1 MISRYVHLRSQAEQ
15 LRREGQSIGH
25 IEKILCIPRSTLS
38 GWFRKIALTARQKKK
53 LYESSRTALTRAR
66 TKAVEWHK
74 TDKKERIETI
84 ELSSREFLKGV
95 DFNNLELIEIA
106 LAVLY
111 LGEGSKKSPRTAMGA
126 SDPLMI
132 RFFVSCLKRLYKVP
146 SEKIKCELHLRHD
159 QDEQEMKLFWSR
171 ELHIPL
177 RNFTK
182 TSFDKRTIGKP
193 TYANYKGVC
202 LVNCGKV
209 EIQRRLMYIAK
220 GFCAHASD
228 TKGAISSVG

>member
-1 MISRYVHLRSQAEQ
+1 MISRYAHLRSQAEK
-15 LRREGQSIGH
+15 LRRQGQSIVR
-25 IEKILCIPRSTLS
+25 IETVLGVPKSTLS
-38 GWFRKIALTARQKKK
+38 GWFKKINLTSIQRIK
-53 LYESSRTALTRAR
+53 LSESSRRGL
-66 TKAVEWHK
+66 TKARAKAIQWHK
-74 TDKKERIETI
+74 KDKEERVAVIEA
-84 ELSSREFLKGV
+84 SSRTFLEKI
-95 DFNNLELIEIA
+95 DSQDLKTMEIA

-132 RFFVSCLKRLYKVP
+132 RFFVSCLRKLYNVP
-146 SEKIKCELHLRHD
+146 TEKIKCELHLRHD
-159 QDEQEMKLFWSR
+159 QNEQEMKLFWST
-171 ELHIPL
+171 ELQIPL

-202 LVNCGKV
+202 LVNCGRV

-220 GFCAHASD
+220 GFCAQASD
-228 TKGAISSVG
+228 IKGGD